1 MYVTYKRVVLTRLWL
16 PLTRAGLGQ
25 DWTQDCRSFSN
36 SSKILSTR
44 TENIRCTAIQSS
56 DLNEDKQSR
65 RDSQSHKHQFSPHWN
80 ACEVG
85 NVQSTTRLYVLVPV
99 DLLMDSLPALIS
111 SRGFL
116 DVQIVSVDRSAS
128 IECRWI
134 PQDHSRGVTHL
145 LDTET
150 NRNTLEVETRKGNVT
165 W

>member
-1 MYVTYKRVVLTRLWL
+1 
-16 PLTRAGLGQ
+16 
-25 DWTQDCRSFSN
+25 
-36 SSKILSTR
+36 
-44 TENIRCTAIQSS
+44 
-56 DLNEDKQSR
+56 
-65 RDSQSHKHQFSPHWN
+65 
-80 ACEVG
+80 
-85 NVQSTTRLYVLVPV
+85 
-99 DLLMDSLPALIS
+99 MDSLPALIS

-165 W
+165 